1 MKTSK
6 GQLKYENLIQSNEE
20 VAEKLISKKKGKEH
34 KESVRK
40 AGKVTKVNNNNDNNN
55 NNNNDDDDDDN
66 NNIHLYSAFLLVIQ
80 SALHSVLIVIILIK
94 YYNDLFVQNK

>member
-1 MKTSK
+1 MKTSR

-55 NNNNDDDDDDN
+55 NNNNDDDDN

>member
-1 MKTSK
+1 MKTSR

-55 NNNNDDDDDDN
+55 NNNNDDDDN

-80 SALHSVLIVIILIK
+80 SALQSGLIVINLIK

>member
-20 VAEKLISKKKGKEH
+20 VAEKLISKKKGKEQ

-55 NNNNDDDDDDN
+55 NNNNDDDDDN

-80 SALHSVLIVIILIK
+80 SALQSVLTVIILIK
-94 YYNDLFVQNK
+94 YYNDLFVKNKS